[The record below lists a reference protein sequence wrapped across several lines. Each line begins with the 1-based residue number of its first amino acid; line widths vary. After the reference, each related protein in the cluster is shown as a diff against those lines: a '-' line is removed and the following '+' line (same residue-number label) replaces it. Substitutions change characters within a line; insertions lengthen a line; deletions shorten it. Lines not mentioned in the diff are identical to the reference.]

1 MSQQQ
6 TAISLFSGMGGD
18 TLGMERAGF
27 KVIAFNEFDKAG
39 IETHKTNFP
48 DSVLIQ
54 DETHK
59 KEKDKTNIQKIPDSV
74 FLEYKDK
81 VDLIFAGHPCQG
93 FSNGGKKL
101 PDDPRNTLFREF
113 ARVCSLV
120 RPKYLIGE
128 NVDGL
133 LSRKTCTG
141 EKYFDVI
148 CKEFDEIGYE
158 IHHQVCHVVQYGVPQ
173 LRKRLVYV
181 GIRKD
186 LENRNYVFPE
196 PENDGKH
203 DLPNLKDI
211 VEFSM
216 EGAIDINDHDFDVTT
231 IPTECIL
238 ENKDNDETGN
248 TNVHPYLRLK
258 AKTRDQSYNGK
269 THHSMLSFQ
278 KRDSPIHSEIIDIR
292 NPSKTI
298 ICTYD
303 HQPRLYVI
311 LKNKKGYF
319 LRCLLPDELKQI
331 QGFPKEFILCGSNKD
346 KIRQIGNAVPPP
358 LIERIA
364 KKLFDMCNNNRT

>member
-1 MSQQQ
+1 MTKP

-18 TLGMERAGF
+18 TLGMECAGF

-39 IETHKTNFP
+39 IQTHKMNFP

-54 DETHK
+54 DETQK
-59 KEKDKTNIQKIPDSV
+59 KEKDKNNIEKIPDSV

-113 ARVCSLV
+113 ARVCSLI

-133 LSRKTCTG
+133 LSRKTSTG
-141 EKYFDVI
+141 KKYFDII
-148 CKEFDEIGYE
+148 CEEFDKIGYK
-158 IHHQVCHVVQYGVPQ
+158 IKHKVCHAVQYGVPQ

-181 GIRKD
+181 GVRKD
-186 LENRNYVFPE
+186 LEKNEYTFPE
-196 PENDGKH
+196 PENDGKNN
-203 DLPNLKDI
+203 LPNLKGI
-211 VEFSM
+211 VMFSM
-216 EGAIDINDHDFDVTT
+216 EGAIQITDDDFNMNT
-231 IPTECIL
+231 IPNECIL
-238 ENKDNDETGN
+238 KNINNTEIENE
-248 TNVHPYLRLK
+248 NVHPYLKLK
-258 AKTRDQSYNGK
+258 AKTRDQEYNGK
-269 THHSMLSFQ
+269 KHHTLLSFQ

-303 HQPRLYVI
+303 HQPRLYVA
-311 LKNKKGYF
+311 LQNKNGNF
-319 LRCLLPDELKQI
+319 LRCLLPEELKQI
-331 QGFPKEFILCGSNKD
+331 QGFPKDFHLYGSKKD
-346 KIRQIGNAVPPP
+346 QIKQIGNAVPPP

-364 KKLFDMCNNNRT
+364 KQLFYMN